1 MHSIPKGRGKTLA
14 PSVKGVITQ
23 PEGASVAFLLVHG
36 LAASSDELATLGE
49 YLSDKG
55 YASFAVQLAGHG
67 TTPEEFKATSWQ
79 DWYET
84 AQRGLEI
91 VRSWNPK
98 FLFIVGL
105 SMGGLLSLL
114 LTSEESEI
122 DGLAL
127 IAPALKIPGALPRL
141 VPILKHFMKWREI
154 DVEAAQQVYDVKRFK
169 LNREPV
175 SAYHEL
181 LKLQKVVKKSMNNVV
196 IPTIIVQ
203 GTEDKTID
211 PISGQIAHD
220 GISSQDKEL
229 HMIEGAEH
237 VISCHP
243 TRTEAYPLI
252 LEFIEKIM
260 S

>member
-1 MHSIPKGRGKTLA
+1 M
-14 PSVKGVITQ
+14 
-23 PEGASVAFLLVHG
+23 
-36 LAASSDELATLGE
+36 
-49 YLSDKG
+49 
-55 YASFAVQLAGHG
+55 
-67 TTPEEFKATSWQ
+67 
-79 DWYET
+79 
-84 AQRGLEI
+84 
-91 VRSWNPK
+91 
-98 FLFIVGL
+98 
-105 SMGGLLSLL
+105 
-114 LTSEESEI
+114 
-122 DGLAL
+122 
-127 IAPALKIPGALPRL
+127 
-141 VPILKHFMKWREI
+141 
-154 DVEAAQQVYDVKRFK
+154 KRFK